1 MLKHPRLQLSSVV
14 LLLTMLAFL
23 GPGRAL
29 AQEAA
34 VGIVQQA
41 VTRAGLN
48 GVQAPAAQTLVASA
62 EAGSATETHLT
73 ASIAWTTFIALDVL
87 LLSAALVFGFA
98 AIVLTIWPLTYGH
111 TNLLSVSDAGPKPHN
126 ADRPMASGAGT
137 A

>member
-41 VTRAGLN
+41 LTRAGLN
-48 GVQAPAAQTLVASA
+48 GVQASAAQTLVASG

-73 ASIAWTTFIALDVL
+73 TSIAWTTSIVVDVL

-111 TNLLSVSDAGPKPHN
+111 TKLLTVSDAGPKPHN
-126 ADRPMASGAGT
+126 ADRPMASGTGNA
-137 A
+137 